1 MVFLEAQAMGLPV
14 AGFRSGG
21 VPEAV
26 EDGETGLLA
35 EEGDWRTLA
44 GHILTLLEDRHRWR
58 AMSEAGRRRGRASV
72 KLGKQTAKIQG
83 KDGRGLQEAGAPT
96 QV

>member
-58 AMSEAGRRRGRASV
+58 AMSEAGRRRVRASFH
-72 KLGKQTAKIQG
+72 LGKPTPKLEGIY
-83 KDGRGLQEAGAPT
+83 GRGLQKAGFPAR
-96 QV
+96 V